1 MLPASGY
8 PVVMM
13 ERGTMSVRTVAAAQ
27 LYSDARHAL
36 AVTRD
41 GEVLDLEREG
51 AAMMPVAWTTHP
63 FELNPLMAR
72 TVKRVVWHLSG
83 DEVSLSLRVVGQ
95 RGIMAQDID
104 MSITQVAGAVSQPL
118 AAPMPAWRA
127 RTLRLSLTGE
137 ARTGTLL
144 MKTLIYSHQ

>member
-1 MLPASGY
+1 MKSGK
-8 PVVMM
+8 
-13 ERGTMSVRTVAAAQ
+13 Q
-27 LYSDARHAL
+27 YSKATFYELKKKYEEYNSDLQKYIAHAN
-36 AVTRD
+36 T
-41 GEVLDLEREG
+41 EK
-51 AAMMPVAWTTHP
+51 M
-63 FELNPLMAR
+63 
-72 TVKRVVWHLSG
+72 SG